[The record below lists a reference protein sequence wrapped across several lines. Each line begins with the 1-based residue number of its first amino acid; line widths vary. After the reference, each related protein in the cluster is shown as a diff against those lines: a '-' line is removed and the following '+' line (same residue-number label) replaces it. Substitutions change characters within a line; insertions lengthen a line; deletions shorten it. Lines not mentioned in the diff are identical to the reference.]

1 MSVLSTL
8 ATHEYYRELA
18 NSLPPPVIE
27 KPEHRERRLSTAIE
41 AFQALK
47 PGDAYEGRLAVQ
59 IVLCGAHAAECQCE
73 AGVYR
78 EDFAKRTRCRAQANS
93 MLREERAAKRTLA
106 QEQKLRLATEAVT
119 GTEWARPSTAAAPPP
134 AADIRTAPP
143 LRPHVEAAEA
153 APQPGPER
161 PVVVQVRPA
170 AAQIG
175 SQPVAAV
182 SAPPPSAEAIEQ
194 AEAFMAE
201 EIVAAAQIRHD
212 RGLTPWSRACFHEV
226 TFPTDPAVID
236 ALVRGMSDHLVVL
249 DEIGG
254 EDLEEAA

>member
-1 MSVLSTL
+1 
-8 ATHEYYRELA
+8 
-18 NSLPPPVIE
+18 
-27 KPEHRERRLSTAIE
+27 
-41 AFQALK
+41 
-47 PGDAYEGRLAVQ
+47 VQ
-59 IVLCGAHAAECQCE
+59 IVLCGAHAAECQRE

-106 QEQKLRLATEAVT
+106 QEQKLRLAIEAVE
-119 GTEWARPSTAAAPPP
+119 GTEWARPSMAAAPPP

-153 APQPGPER
+153 APQPGLER
-161 PVVVQVRPA
+161 PVVVPVRPA
-170 AAQIG
+170 AAQVG

-182 SAPPPSAEAIEQ
+182 TAPPPSAETIEQ

-201 EIVAAAQIRHD
+201 EMVAAAQIRHD
-212 RGLTPWSRACFHEV
+212 RGLTPRCRACFHEV
-226 TFPTDPAVID
+226 TFPTDPVVID

-254 EDLEEAA
+254 EDLDEAA